1 MSALLNL
8 LCRKCNVEMDKT
20 RKALAIIRQ
29 SGDIA
34 ASKSD
39 IVIILHDLA
48 EFRSRTST
56 RGLFGCY
63 LVYAEL
69 ETLLEY

>member
-1 MSALLNL
+1 M
-8 LCRKCNVEMDKT
+8 EMDKT
-20 RKALAIIRQ
+20 RKALVIIHQ

-48 EFRSRTST
+48 E
-56 RGLFGCY
+56 L
-63 LVYAEL
+63 
-69 ETLLEY
+69 